1 MRNLTNNQDFTNGNI
16 PADLVNFLRQDTYS
30 LIIKGYAGTGK
41 TTLALTILNEMQIK
55 ANCLYISTRIS
66 PDQLFLYYPWLEES
80 FGGSRKTKLTEI
92 AESGDG
98 SLVFVD
104 ARLDE
109 PGSLFER
116 ITNELMDVKAPTIII
131 DTWDAIG
138 FFMDK
143 EALMNNA
150 RVLQTWR
157 ERAGAKIIFV
167 TESPEDT
174 TFDFLADGVIELKQT
189 YHNNRKVR
197 EIFLSK
203 LRGSRINSPSCIFSL
218 NDGIFRSYEHY
229 EPKNFTNIAISKEHA
244 KSIDQNTGPDN
255 SHIPSGYEELDKLC
269 GGGFPTNGIITL
281 ELDTHVNTRVAM
293 AFLNKIIAG
302 FMYRG
307 NPVLFQPFEGVES
320 EHINQFL
327 KPQTGLKSKGSIE
340 ILSNKNKAR
349 IAEYLSSPKYNENK
363 KKLQHFQNTVNR
375 LKTRHKKGLLSIIG
389 SDMARGL
396 SNAENGRHGIESLVS
411 FIKSNSAL
419 SIFVLRQSKDD
430 LLEYLSEISDIHLK
444 ILEINGSL
452 FLQSEM
458 PWSHLYAIVSRNYTT
473 HNEISIEPIV

>member
-1 MRNLTNNQDFTNGNI
+1 MRNLTNNQNFTNGNI
-16 PADLVNFLRQDTYS
+16 PDDLVNFLRQDTYS

-55 ANCLYISTRIS
+55 TNCLYISTRIS
-66 PDQLFLYYPWLEES
+66 PDQLFQYYPWLEES
-80 FGGSRKTKLTEI
+80 FGGSRKTKLTEA
-92 AESGDG
+92 AESADG

-174 TFDFLADGVIELKQT
+174 TFDFLADGVVELKQV
-189 YHNNRKVR
+189 YHDNRKVR

-218 NDGIFRSYEHY
+218 NNGIFQSYGHY
-229 EPKNFTNIAISKEHA
+229 QPKEFTNIAIAKERRSA
-244 KSIDQNTGPDN
+244 DQGNDIKN
-255 SHIPSGYEELDKLC
+255 SHIPSGYEDLDKLF
-269 GGGFPTNGIITL
+269 GGGFPSGGIITL

-293 AFLNKIIAG
+293 AFLSKIITG
-302 FMYRG
+302 FMHRG
-307 NPVLFQPFEGVES
+307 NPVLFQPFEGVEP
-320 EHINQFL
+320 EHISQFL
-327 KPQTGLKSKGSIE
+327 KPPPGMKSSGSIE
-340 ILSNKNKAR
+340 ILSNGNKAR

-363 KKLQHFQNTVNR
+363 KKLQHFQSTMRR

-389 SDMARGL
+389 SDLARGL

-419 SIFVLRQSKDD
+419 SVFVLRQSKDD

-452 FLQSEM
+452 FLQSEI
-458 PWSHLYAIVSRNYTT
+458 PWSHLYAIVSRNYTD
-473 HNEISIEPIV
+473 HNEITIEPIV